1 MLAFWEFCLQ
11 RCKQDMPPQHF
22 DNWIRP
28 LVLTGDA
35 EEGFCLQAGNLHI
48 KNTVREKYLA
58 RIAAH
63 ASEFFGKPVQITL
76 KCGRNNAAPGG
87 LETRPKSTSTPSPST
102 PAGKKPV
109 LNGQTPPSAALTK
122 RSEKT
127 RLNPAFS
134 FENLVVG
141 KTNSLAYAAAEGVA
155 AKPGGAYNPLFI
167 YGGSGL
173 GKTHMIHAIGN
184 HVIGEAPEKN
194 VRYVHA
200 DDYVSSVF
208 AAFRNHS
215 FDALKQYYCNLDV
228 LLFDDVQFLG
238 SKERGQE
245 EFFNILNALLNARK
259 QVIITCDTYPKNIN
273 GLSDRI
279 VSRFDSGL
287 IVQIDPPELD
297 MRVAI
302 LKQKAEAE
310 RLELSDDGAFFI
322 AKYLRSN
329 VRELEGAL
337 KKVMAYSSFRNEPI
351 TPESI
356 REALKDIINATRNV
370 SIEDIQKTV
379 SEYYKIKLTDL
390 LSKKR
395 NRQVVRPR
403 HIAMWLCRQVTQF
416 SLPVIGDAFDRDH
429 TSVMSACD
437 NIETLRA
444 KDSVLA
450 HDLHVLVQMFKE

>member
-1 MLAFWEFCLQ
+1 MSAFWNFCLQ
-11 RCKQDMPPQHF
+11 RCRQYLPPQHV

-28 LVLTGDA
+28 LVLTGSA
-35 EEGFCLQAGNLHI
+35 EEGFCLQAKNLHI

-58 RIAAH
+58 QIHMYAN
-63 ASEFFGKPVQITL
+63 EFFGKPVRITL
-76 KCGRNNAAPGG
+76 KCGKNNGACVGEEAPPPLSAATRKKLPG
-87 LETRPKSTSTPSPST
+87 
-102 PAGKKPV
+102 
-109 LNGQTPPSAALTK
+109 NGQTLQQEPAL
-122 RSEKT
+122 RSSDKKT
-127 RLNPAFS
+127 RLNLAFS

-155 AKPGGAYNPLFI
+155 AKPGGTYNPLFI

-184 HVIGEAPEKN
+184 HVIGKMPEKN

-215 FDALKQYYCNLDV
+215 FDALKQYYYSLDV

-245 EFFNILNALLNARK
+245 EFFYILKTLLDARK
-259 QVIITCDTYPKNIN
+259 QVILTCDTYPRNIN

-287 IVQIDPPELD
+287 VVQIDPPELD

-302 LKQKAEAE
+302 LKQKAGAE
-310 RLELSDDGAFFI
+310 HLRLSDDGAFFI

-337 KKVMAYSSFRNEPI
+337 KKVMAYCSFRNEPI
-351 TPESI
+351 TLESI

-395 NRQVVRPR
+395 NRPFVRPR
-403 HIAMWLCRQVTQF
+403 HVAIWLCRQVTQF
-416 SLPVIGDAFDRDH
+416 SLPVIGAAFDRDH
-429 TSVMSACD
+429 TSIMSACD
-437 NIETLRA
+437 NIETLRV
-444 KDSVLA
+444 KDGVLA
-450 HDLHVLVQMFKE
+450 HDLHVLVQMFKEG

>member
-1 MLAFWEFCLQ
+1 MSAFWEFCLQ
-11 RCKQDMPPQHF
+11 RCKQDLPPQHF

-35 EEGFCLQAGNLHI
+35 EEGFCLQAKNQHI

-58 RIAAH
+58 RISAH
-63 ASEFFGKPVQITL
+63 ANEFFGKPVQITL
-76 KCGRNNAAPGG
+76 KCGRNTAAR
-87 LETRPKSTSTPSPST
+87 ET
-102 PAGKKPV
+102 
-109 LNGQTPPSAALTK
+109 PSAANSGKKSSGNGKAPQQEASVALPC
-122 RSEKT
+122 EKT
-127 RLNPAFS
+127 RLNPVFS

-141 KTNSLAYAAAEGVA
+141 KTNSLAAAAAEGVA
-155 AKPGGAYNPLFI
+155 AKPGGTYNPLFI

-184 HVIGEAPEKN
+184 HVLKDMPKKN

-208 AAFRNHS
+208 AAFRNNS
-215 FDALKQYYCNLDV
+215 FDALKRYYYNLDV

-245 EFFNILNALLNARK
+245 EFFNILKTLLDARK
-259 QVIITCDTYPKNIN
+259 QVILTCDTYPKNIN

-287 IVQIDPPELD
+287 VVQIDPPELD

-310 RLELSDDGAFFI
+310 HLLLSDECAFFI

-337 KKVMAYSSFRNEPI
+337 KKVMAYCAFRNESI

-403 HIAMWLCRQVTQF
+403 HIAMWLCRHVTQF
-416 SLPVIGDAFDRDH
+416 SLPIIGDAFDRDH
-429 TSVMSACD
+429 TSVMNACD
-437 NIETLRA
+437 NIEALRA

-450 HDLHVLVQMFKE
+450 HDLHVLVQMFKEG

>member
-1 MLAFWEFCLQ
+1 MSAFWDFCLQ
-11 RCKQDMPPQHF
+11 RCRQDLPSQHF

-28 LVLTGDA
+28 LVLTGNE
-35 EEGFCLQAGNLHI
+35 EEGFCLQVGNPYI
-48 KNTVREKYLA
+48 KNMVREKYLA
-58 RIAAH
+58 RITAH
-63 ASEFFGKPVQITL
+63 ASEFFGRPVRIAL
-76 KCGRNNAAPGG
+76 KCGKQACAAP
-87 LETRPKSTSTPSPST
+87 EAAT
-102 PAGKKPV
+102 PAHV
-109 LNGQTPPSAALTK
+109 LNGQAHREAAAAK
-122 RSEKT
+122 SNEKT

-155 AKPGGAYNPLFI
+155 AKLGGAYNPLFI

-184 HVIGEAPEKN
+184 RVLRDAPGKN

-200 DDYVSSVF
+200 NDYVSSVF
-208 AAFRNHS
+208 AAFQNHS
-215 FDALKQYYCNLDV
+215 FDALKQYYYKLDV
-228 LLFDDVQFLG
+228 LLFDDVQFMG
-238 SKERGQE
+238 SKERVHE
-245 EFFNILNALLNARK
+245 EFFNILNTLLEARK

-279 VSRFDSGL
+279 VSRFDCGL
-287 IVQIDPPELD
+287 VVQIDPPELD

-302 LKQKAEAE
+302 LKQKAEAM
-310 RLELSDDGAFFI
+310 RLNLSDEGAFFI
-322 AKYLRSN
+322 AKYQRSN

-337 KKVMAYSSFRNEPI
+337 KRVMAYSDFRNEPI

-370 SIEDIQKTV
+370 SMEDIQKTV
-379 SEYYKIKLTDL
+379 SEFYKIKLTDL

>member
-1 MLAFWEFCLQ
+1 MSAFWEFCLQ
-11 RCKQDMPPQHF
+11 RCKQDLPPQHF

-35 EEGFCLQAGNLHI
+35 EEGFCLQARNQQA
-48 KNTVREKYLA
+48 KDTVREKYLA
-58 RIAAH
+58 RISAH
-63 ASEFFGKPVQITL
+63 ANEFFGKPVRITL
-76 KCGRNNAAPGG
+76 KCGRNNGASVDGATPLRLPVAARKLSGNRQAPRQ
-87 LETRPKSTSTPSPST
+87 EPAAMSIDPKTH
-102 PAGKKPV
+102 
-109 LNGQTPPSAALTK
+109 
-122 RSEKT
+122 
-127 RLNPAFS
+127 LNPVFS

-155 AKPGGAYNPLFI
+155 AKPGGTYNPLFI

-184 HVIGEAPEKN
+184 HVVGEMPKKN

-208 AAFRNHS
+208 AAFRGSS

-245 EFFNILNALLNARK
+245 EFFNILKTLLDVRK

-310 RLELSDDGAFFI
+310 QLDLSDDCAFFI

-337 KKVMAYSSFRNEPI
+337 KKVMAYSAFRNEPI
-351 TPESI
+351 TLESI

-379 SEYYKIKLTDL
+379 IEYYKIKLTDL

-395 NRQVVRPR
+395 TRQVVRPR
-403 HIAMWLCRQVTQF
+403 HVAMWLCRQVTQF

-429 TSVMSACD
+429 TSVMSACG
-437 NIETLRA
+437 NIETLRP

-450 HDLHVLVQMFKE
+450 HDLHVLVQMFKEG

>member
-1 MLAFWEFCLQ
+1 MSAFWEFCLQ
-11 RCKQDMPPQHF
+11 RCKKDLPLQHF

-35 EEGFCLQAGNLHI
+35 EEGFCLQAGNLHV

-58 RIAAH
+58 RITAH
-63 ASEFFGKPVQITL
+63 ANEFFGKPVQITL
-76 KCGRNNAAPGG
+76 KCGRNDVAVVEPKTTTPLPATLKKKSSGNRPAPRQEVAAA
-87 LETRPKSTSTPSPST
+87 KSS
-102 PAGKKPV
+102 
-109 LNGQTPPSAALTK
+109 N
-122 RSEKT
+122 KT

-184 HVIGEAPEKN
+184 YIVRQTPEKS

-208 AAFRNHS
+208 AAFRNNS
-215 FDALKQYYCNLDV
+215 FDALKQYYYNLDV

-245 EFFNILNALLNARK
+245 EFFNILKTLLDAKK
-259 QVIITCDTYPKNIN
+259 QVILTCDTYPKNIN

-310 RLELSDDGAFFI
+310 HLRLSDDGAFFI

-337 KKVMAYSSFRNEPI
+337 KKVMAYSVFRNEPI

-370 SIEDIQKTV
+370 SVEDIQKTV
-379 SEYYKIKLTDL
+379 SEYYKVKLTDL

-395 NRQVVRPR
+395 THQVVRPR

-429 TSVMSACD
+429 TSVMSACN

-444 KDSVLA
+444 TDNAIA
-450 HDLHVLVQMFKE
+450 HDLHVLVQMFKG

>member
-1 MLAFWEFCLQ
+1 MSAFWEFCLQ
-11 RCKQDMPPQHF
+11 RCKQDLPQQHF

-28 LVLTGDA
+28 LELTGDA
-35 EEGFCLQAGNLHI
+35 EEGFCLQARNLYI

-58 RIAAH
+58 QINAH
-63 ASEFFGKPVQITL
+63 ANEFFGKPVRITL
-76 KCGRNNAAPGG
+76 KCGRNNGASVNGEASLSTAA
-87 LETRPKSTSTPSPST
+87 TKK
-102 PAGKKPV
+102 PAG
-109 LNGQTPPSAALTK
+109 NEQTWQEPAVAAVDK
-122 RSEKT
+122 KT
-127 RLNPAFS
+127 RLNSIFS

-184 HVIGEAPEKN
+184 RVLDEMPRKH

-208 AAFRNHS
+208 AAFRGSS
-215 FDALKQYYCNLDV
+215 FDTLKQYYYNLDV

-238 SKERGQE
+238 TKERGQE
-245 EFFNILNALLNARK
+245 EFFNILKTLLDARK
-259 QVIITCDTYPKNIN
+259 QVIITCDTYPKNVN

-302 LKQKAEAE
+302 LKQKADAE
-310 RLELSDDGAFFI
+310 NLRLSDDGAFFI

-337 KKVMAYSSFRNEPI
+337 KKVMAYCAFRNEPI

-379 SEYYKIKLTDL
+379 SEYYKIKLTEL

-403 HIAMWLCRQVTQF
+403 HVAMWLCRQVTQF

-429 TSVMSACD
+429 TSVMSACG
-437 NIETLRA
+437 NIEALRA
-444 KDSVLA
+444 KDGVLA
-450 HDLHVLVQMFKE
+450 HDLHVLVQMFKEG